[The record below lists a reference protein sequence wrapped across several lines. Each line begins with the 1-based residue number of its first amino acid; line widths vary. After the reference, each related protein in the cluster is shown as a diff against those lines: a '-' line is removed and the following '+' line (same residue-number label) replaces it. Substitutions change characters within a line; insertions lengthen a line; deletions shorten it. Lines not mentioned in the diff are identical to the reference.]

1 MGMVGII
8 LITLVLLGVI
18 VVQIGK
24 LIELSAAIRGEDE
37 ARLEANNTTGILLVV
52 FGAIFLFA
60 SVYSAWFYKDWMLGY
75 GIGLESA
82 SKNGGLLDQAFNITL
97 IFTGI
102 VFILTQ
108 AALFFYSWKYRETR
122 TSKAAFIPHD
132 NKLEVIWTVIPAV
145 VMTFLVVN
153 GLNSWN
159 TVMADVLEDDVP
171 VQMPTNDNEYIEFE
185 ANGYQW
191 AWQLRYPGADG
202 LLGETYYR
210 DIDPANNPFGQNWED
225 PKSMDDFYPSDIVL
239 PVNKKVRVRI
249 TARDVLHNFFL
260 PHFRL
265 KMDAVPGMPTYFVF
279 TPTITTEQYRMKLKD
294 NPNYQLPSDPKD
306 PESKPRWEVFDFELA
321 CAELC
326 GRGHYSMKKIVKIV
340 TESEYKAWL
349 KEQKPYYETN
359 VKGKDFD
366 PFLGTHTEEAT
377 SDASGKTETQD
388 TTVTTTDA
396 H

>member
-1 MGMVGII
+1 MGMVGIVV
-8 LITLVLLGVI
+8 ITLVLLGVI

-37 ARLEANNTTGILLVV
+37 ARLEANNTTGLLLAG
-52 FGAIFLFA
+52 FGAVFVFA
-60 SVYSAWFYKDWMLGY
+60 TVYSAWVYKDWMFGY
-75 GIGLESA
+75 GIGLKSA
-82 SKNGGLLDQAFNITL
+82 SENGHLLDEAFNITL

-102 VFILTQ
+102 VFVLTQ
-108 AALFFYSWKYRETR
+108 LVLFFYSWKYRETKN
-122 TSKAAFIPHD
+122 SQAEFISHD

-145 VMTFLVVN
+145 VMTFLVVQ
-153 GLNSWN
+153 GLNTWN
-159 TVMADVLEDDVP
+159 TVMADVSKEDIP
-171 VQMPTNDNEYIEFE
+171 VLIPVEDNEYIEIE

-210 DIDPANNPFGQNWED
+210 DIDPAANPFGQNWED
-225 PKSMDDFYPSDIVL
+225 AKSLDDFYPNEIVL
-239 PVNKKVRVRI
+239 PKGGKVRVRI
-249 TARDVLHNFFL
+249 TARDVLHNFYL

-279 TPTITTEQYRMKLKD
+279 TPKYTTDEYRMLLKD

-306 PESKPRWEVFDFELA
+306 PTSAPRWENFEYELA

-326 GRGHYSMKKIVKIV
+326 GKGHYSMKKIVRIV
-340 TESEYKAWL
+340 TVDEYKAWL
-349 KEQKPYYETN
+349 KEQPSYYEAN
-359 VKGKDFD
+359 VKGKAND
-366 PFLGTHTEEAT
+366 PFLGTHKVSEMSHDSTAT
-377 SDASGKTETQD
+377 N
-388 TTVTTTDA
+388 A